1 MANGNRAKIVVL
13 TGFRFVTEDCITCG
27 TLFAMSEDLWD
38 RRYRDRKSF
47 YCPNGHSMVFS
58 GKTDADK
65 LKDAEA
71 RETALRDQLGAAVRE
86 AESVRSALLRDR
98 QRFANGVC
106 PCCNRSFE
114 NVRRHM
120 ASQHPDY
127 DATKVAAVREV
138 AFECSCGKS
147 FRTLHGLHIHQSRVR
162 PDDWA
167 QRSRKTDYWSKR
179 SAHLTV
185 V

>member
-1 MANGNRAKIVVL
+1 MIVTL
-13 TGFRFVTEDCITCG
+13 DTYRFVTEDCCECG
-27 TLFAMSEDLWD
+27 ILFAIPEELWD
-38 RRYRDRKSF
+38 RCHRDHTKPF
-47 YCPNGHSMVFS
+47 YCPNGHRMVFT
-58 GKTDADK
+58 GKTDREK

-71 RETALRDQLGAAVRE
+71 RETALRDQLDSAVRE
-86 AESVRSALLRDR
+86 AEGIRSALLRDR

-120 ASQHPDY
+120 TTQHPDY
-127 DATKVAAVREV
+127 DVTKVAAARPGSSPVS
-138 AFECSCGKS
+138 FECSCGRA
-147 FRTLHGLHIHQSRVR
+147 FRSLHGLHIHQSRVR

-167 QRSRKTDYWSKR
+167 QRSRKSDYWSKHR
-179 SAHLTV
+179 AHLTV